1 MTMRRLL
8 FLLTGLFPCL
18 VFATQQIRIL
28 HYDTTPP
35 YDMNQRVFK
44 SDNFSHIESLS
55 KRLATRLTELAKGRY
70 QFESELY
77 PRKRIDLMLD
87 HEAHK
92 ELFVVAWVDPRFFS
106 DKEQT
111 KYLWSYPLMLD
122 AGHIVSRKDNKVEY
136 TSPESL
142 IGKRFS
148 APVGYRFAI
157 LQPLIDEGNIYRE
170 DAPSMM
176 EALAKVE
183 AKRNVDFAVMNKTV
197 IHAWRHLSRSDVF
210 YVAPIPLETFTRRL
224 MVPVKNRNVKE
235 ARDLMIFLNEA
246 ISNILKSKE
255 WKDDLAVFNLTVDI
269 GVVE

>member
-1 MTMRRLL
+1 MTMWRLL

-18 VFATQQIRIL
+18 VFAAEQIRIL

-55 KRLATRLTELAKGRY
+55 IRLAKRLTELAKGRY

-77 PRKRIDLMLD
+77 PRKRIDFMLD
-87 HEAHK
+87 HETQRG
-92 ELFVVAWVDPRFFS
+92 LFVVAWVDPRFFG

-111 KYLWSYPLMLD
+111 KYLWSKPLMLD
-122 AGHIVSRKDNKVEY
+122 AGHIISRKDNKVEY
-136 TSPESL
+136 ASPESL

-148 APVGYRFAI
+148 APLGYRFDI
-157 LQPLIDEGNIYRE
+157 LQPLMDEGKIYRE

-183 AKRNVDFAVMNKTV
+183 GKRNLDFAIMNKTV
-197 IHAWRHLSRSDVF
+197 INAWRHLSRSDVF

-224 MVPVKNRNVKE
+224 MVPVKNRNIKE
-235 ARDLMIFLNEA
+235 VSDLMTFLNGA
-246 ISNILKSKE
+246 ICEILKSKE
-255 WKDDLAVFNLTVDI
+255 WKEDLAVFNLSVDI
-269 GVVE
+269 GVVA